1 MIIPE
6 PTYREMDQIDVFN
19 RCLSFL
25 RSMDTCALATAL
37 DDKPKVR
44 AMEYTVD
51 DAGIIYM
58 LTEGGRKIRDIL
70 LNANVSVSV
79 WERDEA
85 PKSVRGL
92 TITARAEVVDPGDAK
107 RFEDYYTK
115 YRSHIG
121 RDVPDIEYLPMS
133 VKLIRVVPEVMEL
146 FDQSLMAE
154 KFLAKQAWRR

>member
-6 PTYREMDQIDVFN
+6 PKYREMDQVDVFN

-25 RSMDTCALATAL
+25 RSMNTCALATTL
-37 DDKPKVR
+37 SDKPRVR

-70 LNANVSVSV
+70 LNPNVSLAV
-79 WERDEA
+79 WERGEI
-85 PKSVRGL
+85 PKSLRGL

-115 YRSHIG
+115 YRRHIS
-121 RDVPDIEYLPMS
+121 RDVPDIDDLPMS

-146 FDQSLMAE
+146 FDQSLMA
-154 KFLAKQAWRR
+154 KGFAAKQAWRR